1 MWRCRWKGHKSP
13 VLKDERELSLR
24 ILLSQQI
31 EVFQVLL
38 TSAIIKYI
46 FLHHQT
52 FNKMQ
57 ETSVD
62 KLFLLPFLIKAV
74 LQ

>member
-1 MWRCRWKGHKSP
+1 MLIFNQKRFWFCFSAS
-13 VLKDERELSLR
+13 DERELSLR

-57 ETSVD
+57 ENATERGW
-62 KLFLLPFLIKAV
+62 IV
-74 LQ
+74 LRNC